1 MGRSTG
7 NRTLR
12 DKRDRDI
19 VDKFN
24 ELYNIKRWRYDYVLF
39 LLKWEYFYVNEKHL
53 HRTLKRMGATVPKGY
68 VIINSTQHDGKSCL
82 ETRNTALKARFQ
94 ELYDQKQM
102 RIDDAVRVLSKE
114 FYLNEKTVDQVLA
127 GYNHYK
133 DATNQLTI
141 EF

>member
-7 NRTLR
+7 NSNLR

-24 ELYNIKRWRYDYVLF
+24 ELYNIKRLRYDYVLY
-39 LLKWEYFYVNEKHL
+39 LLKWNHFYVNEKHI
-53 HRTLKRMGATVPKGY
+53 HKTLRKMGATAPKGY
-68 VIINSTQHDGKSCL
+68 IISNSIHHEGKSCL
-82 ETRNTALKARFQ
+82 EARNAALKARFQ

-133 DATNQLTI
+133 EVSKQLAI